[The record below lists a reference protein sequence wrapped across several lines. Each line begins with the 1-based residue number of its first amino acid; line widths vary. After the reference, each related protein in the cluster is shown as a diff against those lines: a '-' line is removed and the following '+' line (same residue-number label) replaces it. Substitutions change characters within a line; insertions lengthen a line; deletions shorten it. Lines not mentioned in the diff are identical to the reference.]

1 MIKRTIYIGN
11 PAFLSLKQAQM
22 LVELDHSDDGV
33 KTVPIE
39 DIGML
44 VLDHPQATLTH
55 GLSNALIANNV
66 ALLWCDSKHLPHG
79 LMLPLSG
86 NDVFTEK
93 LRCQIVA
100 SAPLKK
106 QLWKQTV
113 EAKILN
119 QAAVLD
125 QHGLFG
131 EKLRKLAGKVQSG
144 DPENIE
150 GRAAAFYWDQLLQP
164 YRVTRGRYEG
174 PPNHLL
180 NYGYAILRAIVA
192 RSLVMSGFLPAL
204 GIHHSNKYNPFCLAD
219 DIMEPYRPI
228 VDDWVMKYLETQ
240 EEAPVEL
247 GKEEKAYLLQI
258 PVLDVTIG
266 KKSSP
271 LMVAMQRTTAGLMR
285 CFEGTLRKIP
295 YPEFSS

>member
-22 LVELDHSDDGV
+22 LVELDHSQEGV

-66 ALLWCDSKHLPHG
+66 AILWCDAKHMPHG
-79 LMLPLSG
+79 LVLPLSG

-93 LRCQIVA
+93 LRCQLDA

-113 EAKILN
+113 EAKVLN
-119 QAAVLD
+119 QAAILD
-125 QHGLFG
+125 QKGLFG
-131 EKLRKLAGKVQSG
+131 EKLRKLAAKVQSG

-164 YRVTRGRYEG
+164 YQVTRGRFDG

-180 NYGYAILRAIVA
+180 NYGYAVLRAVVA

-219 DIMEPYRPI
+219 DVMEPYRPM
-228 VDDWVMKYLETQ
+228 VDAWVLKYLEGQ
-240 EEAPVEL
+240 EEIPEDL

-258 PVLDVTIG
+258 PVLDVVIG

-295 YPEFSS
+295 YPDLSS

>member
-22 LVELDHSDDGV
+22 LVELDHSQEGV

-66 ALLWCDSKHLPHG
+66 AILWCDAKHMPHG
-79 LMLPLSG
+79 LVLPLSG

-93 LRCQIVA
+93 LRCQLDA

-113 EAKILN
+113 EAKVLN
-119 QAAVLD
+119 QAAILD
-125 QHGLFG
+125 QKGLFG
-131 EKLRKLAGKVQSG
+131 EKLRKLAAKVQSG

-164 YRVTRGRYEG
+164 YQVTRGRFDG

-180 NYGYAILRAIVA
+180 NYGYAVLRAVVA

-219 DIMEPYRPI
+219 DVMEPYRPM
-228 VDDWVMKYLETQ
+228 VDAWVLKYLEDQ
-240 EEAPVEL
+240 EEIPEDL

-258 PVLDVTIG
+258 PVLDVVIG

-295 YPEFSS
+295 YPDLSS

>member
-11 PAFLSLKQAQM
+11 PAFLSLKQEQM
-22 LVELDHSDDGV
+22 LIELDHSEDGS
-33 KTVPIE
+33 KSIPIE

-44 VLDHPQATLTH
+44 VLDHPQATITH
-55 GLSNALIANNV
+55 GLSNALIFNNV
-66 ALLWCDSKHLPHG
+66 ALLWCDGKHLPHG

-93 LRCQIVA
+93 LRVQLEA
-100 SAPLKK
+100 SVPLKK

-113 EAKILN
+113 ETKILN
-119 QAAVLD
+119 QAAVL
-125 QHGLFG
+125 
-131 EKLRKLAGKVQSG
+131 ERYELRDNHLKKLAGKVQSG

-150 GRAAAFYWDQLLQP
+150 GRAAAFYWEQLLRP
-164 YRVTRGRYEG
+164 YQVTRGRYEG
-174 PPNHLL
+174 PPNHFL
-180 NYGYAILRAIVA
+180 NYGYAVLRAVVA

-219 DIMEPYRPI
+219 DVMEPYRPV
-228 VDDWVMKYLETQ
+228 VDAWVMEYLNEKD
-240 EEAPVEL
+240 EIPEEL

-258 PVLDVTIG
+258 PVLDVMIG

-295 YPEFSS
+295 YPDLS

>member
-22 LVELDHSDDGV
+22 LVELDHSEEGV

-66 ALLWCDSKHLPHG
+66 AILWCDAKHMPHG
-79 LMLPLSG
+79 LVLPLSG

-93 LRCQIVA
+93 LRCQLDA

-113 EAKILN
+113 EAKVLN
-119 QAAVLD
+119 QAAILD
-125 QHGLFG
+125 QKGLFG
-131 EKLRKLAGKVQSG
+131 EKLRKLAAKVQSG

-164 YRVTRGRYEG
+164 YQVTRGRFDG

-180 NYGYAILRAIVA
+180 NYGYAVLRAVVA

-219 DIMEPYRPI
+219 DVMEPYRPM
-228 VDDWVMKYLETQ
+228 VDAWVLKYLEGQ
-240 EEAPVEL
+240 EEIPEDL

-258 PVLDVTIG
+258 PVLDVVIG

-295 YPEFSS
+295 YPDLSS